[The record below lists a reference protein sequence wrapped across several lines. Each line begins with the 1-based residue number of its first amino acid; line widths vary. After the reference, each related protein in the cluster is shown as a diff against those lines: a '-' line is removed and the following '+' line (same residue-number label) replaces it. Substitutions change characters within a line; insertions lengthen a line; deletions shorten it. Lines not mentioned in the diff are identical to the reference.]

1 MTFLNMLNSY
11 KKLIYMKKI
20 IVVLTLLLFS
30 SISFAQDVLTK
41 KTGEDIQS
49 KVLEVTATEIKYKK
63 FDNLNGPLIIVLK
76 SEVLMIRY
84 ENGTKD
90 VFTDE
95 KKVETA
101 LFANGDPF
109 AQGQSDALKYYK
121 EYKSAGTG
129 TLVTS
134 IFNPLLGLVPAIIC
148 SSIPPQKTNLDYPSE
163 ALFNNTDYF
172 NGYTSKAKKIKQNK
186 VWTNYAI
193 GAGTWLIVVV
203 ALVTVFISTY

>member
-1 MTFLNMLNSY
+1 
-11 KKLIYMKKI
+11 MKKI
-20 IVVLTLLLFS
+20 IVVLTIMLLS

-41 KTGEDIQS
+41 KTGEEIQS
-49 KVLEVTATEIKYKK
+49 KVIEITTTEITYKI
-63 FDNLNGPLIIVLK
+63 FEDLNSPLLTILK

-95 KKVETA
+95 KKIETA
-101 LFANGDPF
+101 SFTNGDPF
-109 AQGQSDALKYYK
+109 AQGQSDASKYYK
-121 EYKSAGTG
+121 EYKIAGTG

-134 IFNPLLGLVPAIIC
+134 IFNPLFGLVPAIIC
-148 SSIPPQKTNLDYPSE
+148 SSTPPKQINLDYPSL
-163 ALFNNTDYF
+163 ALFNNSDYY

-193 GAGTWLIVVV
+193 GAGTWLLAVVV
-203 ALVTVFISTY
+203 IISVFISTY

>member
-1 MTFLNMLNSY
+1 MLNSY
-11 KKLIYMKKI
+11 KKLICMKKI

-41 KTGEDIQS
+41 RTGEEIQS
-49 KVLEVTATEIKYKK
+49 KVLEVTTTEIKYKK

-193 GAGTWLIVVV
+193 GAGTWLVVVV